1 MLTRFFGSELTAR
14 SASARARARVR
25 RACVALAALAALKL
39 DSGAAIQP
47 PAQLFAAAAF
57 QQAAAAPAAQE
68 PAAAPSAELAELL
81 ARFNAQGERAE
92 PQLAREIAGHR
103 QRPAFDGL
111 SSAYERVHSPFV
123 RREIL
128 RVLSLFDGAA
138 DSQQAALTF
147 LSNVATNAE
156 QHELRSTAIETIA
169 QFRALG
175 GPFLRKIVEAPADA
189 DVRQRALAAHIA
201 RGDSGAA
208 EWYRELAGF
217 GGDPLRAGK
226 ATRAVPIGKK
236 GAAAQGTDPAAPTPP
251 MRVLAFEAAVGAL
264 APDELVRACAHASP
278 TVRSLALLH
287 LAERGDPR
295 SLELAEQ
302 QYERAEGMAE
312 QLGAARV
319 ILRSGQRLALMH
331 LLDDTFERQ
340 MGLET
345 RLGLARLLSTA
356 GSKEVHDE
364 LRKLLLTGNPTEK
377 LTALAAWPPEPLDA
391 KLHKSVFGLLEAR
404 DPRIVEAA
412 IPVVAQRLGLA
423 AVPALERLLVE
434 PPEPELVMPAMAEL
448 ASLRR
453 ADPAWVARLTELT
466 RSERPDL
473 RRAAVGALG
482 RLERQD
488 SIPVLREAL
497 AHADWS
503 TRFAAARALSRF
515 KDKQVVGWLVER
527 FAHEQGRMRS
537 HLADLLLA
545 LTAQLH
551 GESTAAWQGW
561 WRDHEADFAFP
572 SEEQVQLARNEI
584 AARELREVTGTNFF
598 GVPIDSLRVCFVLDV
613 SGSMSE
619 RAQGRY
625 SGPKGPT
632 RIAIA
637 KQELTRA
644 LRALPSQTLFNVV
657 SFSSGVN
664 AWQGDVLASERST
677 VDAACAWVEKAP
689 IGGGTNLY
697 GGLER
702 AFADPEVDQIVVLSD
717 GEPSDGDVIDPDEIR
732 ARVKLWNDN
741 RGIVISAVAVGG
753 SLKILEWLTQ
763 DSGGH
768 YVYVP

>member
-1 MLTRFFGSELTAR
+1 MLHRFFGLEQSAR
-14 SASARARARVR
+14 SASARARAQAA
-25 RACVALAALAALKL
+25 RALLALAACAAPSFALGL
-39 DSGAAIQP
+39 QAPSGAAQVGQV
-47 PAQLFAAAAF
+47 AEA
-57 QQAAAAPAAQE
+57 AAAAP
-68 PAAAPSAELAELL
+68 STELSEQL
-81 ARFNAQGERAE
+81 ARFAAQGERAD
-92 PQLAREIAGHR
+92 PALAREIAGHR
-103 QRPAFDGL
+103 QRPALDGL
-111 SSAYERVHSPFV
+111 TAAYERVHSLYV

-156 QHELRSTAIETIA
+156 QHELRVASIETIA

-175 GPFLRKIVEAPADA
+175 ATFLRKIVEAPADA
-189 DVRQRALAAHIA
+189 DVRQRALAAHVA
-201 RGDSGAA
+201 RGESGSA

-236 GAAAQGTDPAAPTPP
+236 GAPVVEAGSAEPTPA
-251 MRVLAFEAAVGAL
+251 MRVLAFEAAVGGL
-264 APDELVRACAHASP
+264 TPDELVRACSNSSP

-287 LAERGDPR
+287 LAERADPR
-295 SLELAEQ
+295 SLDLAEQ
-302 QYERAEGMAE
+302 QYKRAESLTE
-312 QLGAARV
+312 LLGAARV
-319 ILRSGQRLALMH
+319 IVRAGQRLQLMR
-331 LLDDTFERQ
+331 LFDDTFERQ
-340 MGLET
+340 MGLES
-345 RLGLARLLSTA
+345 RLGLARVLGTST
-356 GSKEVHDE
+356 SKELHDE
-364 LRKLLLTGNPTEK
+364 LRKQLLTGNPTEK
-377 LTALAAWPPEPLDA
+377 LTALAAWPPEPLDP
-391 KLHKSVFGLLEAR
+391 KLHKAAFGLLEAR
-404 DPRIVEAA
+404 EPRVVEAA
-412 IPVVAQRLGLA
+412 VPIVAQRLGLA
-423 AVPALERLLVE
+423 AAPALERLLVD
-434 PPEPELVMPAMAEL
+434 PPEPELVAPVMAEL
-448 ASLRR
+448 ANLRR
-453 ADPAWVARLTELT
+453 ADAAWIAQLTELT

-482 RLERQD
+482 RLERRD

-503 TRFAAARALSRF
+503 TRYAAARALSRF
-515 KDKQVVGWLVER
+515 KDKQVVGWLIER
-527 FAHEQGRMRS
+527 FAQEQGRVRT
-537 HLADLLLA
+537 HLADLLLS

-561 WRDHEADFAFP
+561 WRDHEASFEFP
-572 SEEQVQLARNEI
+572 SQERVQLARNELD
-584 AARELREVTGTNFF
+584 ARALREVTGTSFF
-598 GVPIDSLRVCFVLDV
+598 GVPIDSLRVCFVLDL
-613 SGSMSE
+613 SGSMQE

-625 SGPKGPT
+625 AGPKGPT

-657 SFSSGVN
+657 AFSSGVN
-664 AWQGDVLASERST
+664 AWQSGVLASERST

-702 AFADPEVDQIVVLSD
+702 AFADAEVDQIIVLSD
-717 GEPSDGDVIDPDEIR
+717 GEPSEGAVVDPEQIR
-732 ARVKLWNDN
+732 ARVKLWNEN

-753 SLKILEWLTQ
+753 SLKILQWLTE